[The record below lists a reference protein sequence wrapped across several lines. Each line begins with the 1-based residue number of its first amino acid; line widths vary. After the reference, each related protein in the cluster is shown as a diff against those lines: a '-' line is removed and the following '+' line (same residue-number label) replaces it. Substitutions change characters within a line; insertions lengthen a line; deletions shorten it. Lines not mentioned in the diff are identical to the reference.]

1 MKSRNSVYALTLLL
15 MVSIAGCANSTQG
28 SKSGVQNI
36 NEDEFAKIV
45 QAEKAIVVDV
55 RTPQEVA
62 AGIIKGATVFADIN
76 GSNFEAQVEKL
87 DKSKTYIIYCR
98 SGARSSSAANYMV
111 SKGFTKVYNLNG
123 GISNWKGEITT
134 P

>member
-1 MKSRNSVYALTLLL
+1 MKNRNSVYALILLL
-15 MVSIAGCANSTQG
+15 MVSIAGCANSPQG

-36 NEDEFAKIV
+36 NQEEFAKIV
-45 QAEKAIVVDV
+45 QAEKAVIVDV

-76 GSNFEAQVEKL
+76 GSNFEAQMAKL

-123 GISNWKGEITT
+123 GISNWSGEITT

>member
-1 MKSRNSVYALTLLL
+1 
-15 MVSIAGCANSTQG
+15 MVSIAGCANSPQG

-36 NEDEFAKIV
+36 NQEEFAKIA
-45 QAEKAIVVDV
+45 QAEKAVVVDV

-62 AGIIKGATVFADIN
+62 AGIIKGTTVFADIN
-76 GSNFEAQVEKL
+76 GNNFEAQMEKL

-98 SGARSSSAANYMV
+98 SGARSNSAANYMV

-123 GISNWKGEITT
+123 GISNWRGEITT